1 MVVAMNENEQP
12 QDPEL
17 DQLLERWAERR
28 QATKD
33 LDPLRVQITSAW
45 QEEAEQRPDASVSPR
60 APFVWPRYTMRTR
73 VIWFALG
80 VAAAVIFAVG
90 VSLVRDDNSRNVPV
104 PPAPD
109 FVGLQTHQVTEKAKL
124 LREMERLFENRLEWV
139 AETDGRVLLEIRREG
154 PDEGRIPAPIGLAVR
169 VVVVRR
175 TPGQSQWNSVWA
187 VDLVARQ
194 EQVIRLTP
202 ESGALPEG
210 AELFLWAYAADEQM
224 VAVDSSLSLGG
235 LPVESTFSGMQQ
247 SGIPT
252 VVHATERSGVQ
263 YQVFQTVAILDNEV

>member
-1 MVVAMNENEQP
+1 MNENEQP

-17 DQLLERWAERR
+17 DRLLERWAERR
-28 QATKD
+28 QATKN
-33 LDPLRVQITSAW
+33 LDQLHAQITSAW
-45 QEEAEQRPDASVSPR
+45 HEEAAQSQDASVSPR
-60 APFVWPRYTMRTR
+60 APFVWPRYRMRTR

-80 VAAAVIFAVG
+80 VAAAVIFAVC
-90 VSLVRDDNSRNVPV
+90 VSLIRDDNSRNVPV
-104 PPAPD
+104 RPILD
-109 FVGLQTHQVTEKAKL
+109 VVGIPTHQVTEKAKL

-139 AETDGRVLLEIRREG
+139 AETDGRVLLEIRGEG
-154 PDEGRIPAPIGLAVR
+154 PDEGRIPAPTGLAVR

-175 TPGQSQWNSVWA
+175 TPNQSQWNPVWA

-202 ESGALPEG
+202 ESTALPEG

>member
-1 MVVAMNENEQP
+1 MNEEEQP

-17 DQLLERWAERR
+17 DQLLDGWAERR
-28 QATKD
+28 QATKN
-33 LDPLRVQITSAW
+33 LDQLHAQITSAW
-45 QEEAEQRPDASVSPR
+45 QEETAQHPDACVSPR
-60 APFVWPRYTMRTR
+60 VPFVWPRYRMRTR

-80 VAAAVIFAVG
+80 VTAAVVLAVG
-90 VSLVRDDNSRNVPV
+90 VSLIRDDNSRSVV
-104 PPAPD
+104 RLKPD
-109 FVGLQTHQVTEKAKL
+109 EIGGWGYGELTEKARL
-124 LREMERLFENRLEWV
+124 LREMERLFEDRLDWV
-139 AETDGRVLLEIRREG
+139 AETDGRVLLEISREG
-154 PDEGRIPAPIGLAVR
+154 PDEGRIHAPVGVAVR

-175 TPGQSQWNSVWA
+175 NSDQSQWNPVWA

-202 ESGALPEG
+202 ESTALPKG
-210 AELFLWAYAADEQM
+210 AKFFLWAYAADEQM
-224 VAVDSSLSLGG
+224 VAVDSRLSLGG
-235 LPVESTFSGMQQ
+235 LPVESTFSGLQQ

>member
-1 MVVAMNENEQP
+1 MNENEQP

-17 DQLLERWAERR
+17 DQLLGRWSERR
-28 QATKD
+28 QAEKNVDQMHGHIMSTWLED
-33 LDPLRVQITSAW
+33 EAQRISVADTPTAFSARW
-45 QEEAEQRPDASVSPR
+45 RYSTRDR
-60 APFVWPRYTMRTR
+60 A
-73 VIWFALG
+73 IWFAIG
-80 VAAAVIFAVG
+80 VAAALILTIC
-90 VSLVRDDNSRNVPV
+90 VSFMSDGDRSSVPA
-104 PPAPD
+104 PPTPD
-109 FVGLQTHQVTEKAKL
+109 FVWLHADHVTEKAKL

-139 AETDGRVLLEIRREG
+139 AETNGRVLLEIREEG
-154 PDEGRIPAPIGLAVR
+154 AGDGGVTAPTGVAIR

-175 TPGQSQWNSVWA
+175 RANQPQWKPVWA

-202 ESGALPEG
+202 KSAALPQG

-224 VAVDSSLSLGG
+224 VAVDSSLTLGG
-235 LPVESTFSGMQQ
+235 LPVESTFSGLQQ

-252 VVHATERSGVQ
+252 VVHSTERSGVQ